1 MPDDSRGAAGV
12 SLNDHVALV
21 TGAGSERG
29 IGFAA
34 ARILGERGARV
45 AVTSTTNRIEER
57 AAELTAAGIEAL
69 GVVADLTDAGAAARI
84 AQAVTDRFGQIDV
97 LVNNAGIAAVG
108 DRIAEV
114 PFTELDADDWD
125 RRIAINLK
133 TAFNATRAV
142 LPGMV
147 QRGYGRIVN
156 VSSVSG
162 PVVVYPNAHAY
173 AAAKAGL
180 DGLTRSLAHD
190 YARNGVTCNSV
201 APGWIATA
209 SSTPD
214 EIEAARHTPIGRP
227 GTPQEVGEVIAW
239 LASPGA
245 AYVTGQSIVVDGGN
259 TLQEVKG
266 GPL

>member
-1 MPDDSRGAAGV
+1 MTGGI
-12 SLNDHVALV
+12 SLRAHVALV

-34 ARILGERGARV
+34 ARLLGARGAAV
-45 AVTSTTNRIEER
+45 AVSSTTDRIDER
-57 AAELTAAGIEAL
+57 AGELAAAGIEAI
-69 GVVADLTDAGAAARI
+69 GVAADLTDTAAA
-84 AQAVTDRFGQIDV
+84 AALAAAVTDRFGRIDV

-108 DRIAEV
+108 DRIEDV
-114 PFTELDADDWD
+114 PFTELEADDWD

-133 TAFNATRAV
+133 TAFNVTRAV

-147 QRGYGRIVN
+147 ERGYGRVVN

-162 PVVVYPNAHAY
+162 PVVVYPHAHAY

-190 YARNGVTCNSV
+190 YARHGVTCNSV
-201 APGWIATA
+201 APGWIATG
-209 SSTPD
+209 SSTPE

-227 GTPQEVGEVIAW
+227 GTPEEVAEVIAW

-259 TLQEVKG
+259 TLQEIKG
-266 GPL
+266 GDAPAPG